1 MVNSKKRGPRA
12 MSIKKKR
19 RGSTKSTEVVYHST
33 KEIKVER
40 ALIENFIGLQKVMV
54 NLSGKF
60 DSLASQISKL
70 LELFEISAK
79 ALVRKE
85 LSPSGEAD
93 SNKIM
98 EKLDNLSQ
106 QAGLIGK
113 GLALIHEVGTEN
125 EKQII
130 PLNLQK
136 NNSQRPVSSVLATPN
151 LAPGAKMTKELE
163 SFERS

>member
-1 MVNSKKRGPRA
+1 M
-12 MSIKKKR
+12 
-19 RGSTKSTEVVYHST
+19 
-33 KEIKVER
+33 
-40 ALIENFIGLQKVMV
+40 
-54 NLSGKF
+54 
-60 DSLASQISKL
+60 
-70 LELFEISAK
+70 
-79 ALVRKE
+79 RKE

-163 SFERS
+163 SFERSLDTKEKGTE